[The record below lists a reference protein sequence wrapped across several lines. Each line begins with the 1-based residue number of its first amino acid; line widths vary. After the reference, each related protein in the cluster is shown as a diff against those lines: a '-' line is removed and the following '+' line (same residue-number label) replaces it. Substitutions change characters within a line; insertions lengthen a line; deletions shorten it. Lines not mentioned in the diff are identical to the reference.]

1 MGWGLRGEIGG
12 NRAEWEG
19 GDVCV
24 GSDIQYWFYT
34 SSCCRALFRFKLKR
48 IKRLERLRYFL
59 FSLFIYLQ

>member
-1 MGWGLRGEIGG
+1 MEEIGQNERG
-12 NRAEWEG
+12 G

-48 IKRLERLRYFL
+48 RKRLERLRYFL